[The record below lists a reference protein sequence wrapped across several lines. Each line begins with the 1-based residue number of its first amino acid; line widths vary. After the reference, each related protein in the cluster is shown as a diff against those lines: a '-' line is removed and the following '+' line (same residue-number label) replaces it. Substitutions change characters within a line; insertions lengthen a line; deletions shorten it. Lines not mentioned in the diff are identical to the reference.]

1 MDTTPTTTT
10 TTATSTST
18 AAAKNKTE
26 DDAKDASPAI
36 TSDFQTFLTMLTT
49 QMENQDPLNP
59 IESTDFAVQLAT
71 FSGVEQQVR
80 TNDLLAAIQAQLGA
94 SGMSQYAG
102 WVGMEVQAVAAASFE
117 GEPITI
123 FPDPASGAERTMV
136 VVRDASTGEDVDYFE
151 IPVSDDPVEWDGL
164 DGNGIPYPEG
174 NYTFHLQSIADNVS
188 FSEEQ
193 MEVYSE
199 VQELR
204 LVDGETRLIL
214 ADGSE
219 IAATDAS
226 SVRQPGGSE
235 QAETS

>member
-1 MDTTPTTTT
+1 METTPTTTATPT
-10 TTATSTST
+10 TTTNNTSSKSKTSEETKET
-18 AAAKNKTE
+18 A
-26 DDAKDASPAI
+26 PAI

-80 TNDLLAAIQAQLGA
+80 TNDLLAAIQGQLGA
-94 SGMSQYAG
+94 GGMSQYAG
-102 WVGMEVQAVAAASFE
+102 WVGMEVQAVASASFE

-151 IPVSDDPVEWDGL
+151 IPVSDDPVLWDGL

-226 SVRQPGGSE
+226 SVRQP
-235 QAETS
+235 ETSDQPET